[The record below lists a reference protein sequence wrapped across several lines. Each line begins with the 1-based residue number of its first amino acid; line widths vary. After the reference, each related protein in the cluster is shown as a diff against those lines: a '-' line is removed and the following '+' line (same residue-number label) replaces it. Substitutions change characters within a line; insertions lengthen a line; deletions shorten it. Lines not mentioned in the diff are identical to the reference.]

1 MRKHRISFA
10 DINIISDSIAEV
22 IIDEGVEVSIEM
34 VEEYDNFLACIFNGN
49 YGVLINKI
57 NNYSYSAEAQF
68 IMGSSE
74 NIVAIAAVNYTEQ
87 GKKSSKAIAD
97 RRSID
102 QLNFRTYSGLNLGWQ
117 EAMDWLN
124 QELANSNITSS
135 HSLK

>member
-10 DINIISDSIAEV
+10 DINIISDSIAEI
-22 IIDEGVEVSIEM
+22 IIDEGVEISIEM

-57 NNYSYSAEAQF
+57 NHYSYSLGAQF

-87 GKKSSKAIAD
+87 GKKSSKDIAS
-97 RRSID
+97 RRTID
-102 QLNFRTYSGLNLGWQ
+102 QLNLRTFSGLNLGWQ
-117 EAMDWLN
+117 DAITWLHL
-124 QELANSNITSS
+124 ELAKTNVT
-135 HSLK
+135 

>member
-10 DINIISDSIAEV
+10 DINIISDSIAKI

-57 NNYSYSAEAQF
+57 NNYSYSPEAQF

-74 NIVAIAAVNYTEQ
+74 NIVAIAAVNYSER
-87 GKKSSKAIAD
+87 GKKSSKEIGG
-97 RRSID
+97 RRTIE
-102 QLNFRTYSGLNLGWQ
+102 QLNVMTFSGLNLGWQ
-117 EAMDWLN
+117 EAMTWLN
-124 QELANSNITSS
+124 QELAKTNITSP
-135 HSLK
+135 HSP